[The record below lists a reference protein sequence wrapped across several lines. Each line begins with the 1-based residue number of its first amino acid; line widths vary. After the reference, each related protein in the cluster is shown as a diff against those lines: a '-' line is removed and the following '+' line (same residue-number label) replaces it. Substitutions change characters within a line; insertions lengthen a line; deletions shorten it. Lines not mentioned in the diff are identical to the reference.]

1 MSIVGDFASGAA
13 TQSFAMIGSETVTI
27 GATSFSA
34 VLAEAE
40 LSKDFSEG
48 GFELIRRLS
57 AVAKTADLPSGN
69 IVKKKATAR
78 SSSWRVD
85 SESRGAT
92 FTTLTL
98 TEIEK
103 A

>member
-1 MSIVGDFASGAA
+1 MSIVGDFASAA
-13 TQSFAMIGSETVTI
+13 SAQSFAMIGAGTVTI
-27 GATSFSA
+27 GATSFGA

-40 LSKDFSEG
+40 LSKDCSEG
-48 GFELIRRLS
+48 GFELTRRLS
-57 AVAKTADLPSGN
+57 AVVKSDDLPSGN

-78 SSSWRVD
+78 STSWRVD
-85 SESRGAT
+85 AEMRGAT